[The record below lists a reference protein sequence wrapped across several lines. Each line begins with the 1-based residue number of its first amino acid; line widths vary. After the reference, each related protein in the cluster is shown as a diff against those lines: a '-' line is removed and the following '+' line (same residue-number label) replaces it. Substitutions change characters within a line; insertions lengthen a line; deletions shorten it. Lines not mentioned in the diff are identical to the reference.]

1 MHSESASRLRALTR
15 SVGLAAVLLATVTAA
30 QAEPVRWELWADGS
44 GDLTIAAP
52 VYPQLRGG
60 PSGLAFEINRPRG
73 ERLGQA
79 GGLADAPSGR
89 LSTEAGPGINFN
101 WFDLDENCDPGEF
114 SVLSKL
120 HRPGVRERVL
130 QQLIEQRARGA
141 ESIAIGIFHFRAPG
155 TTIEGVWDNGTLLD
169 STGGNLHP
177 RIRQNLADLLSDIR
191 DAGFA
196 QLLLR
201 FHPQGINDPAR
212 WSSFDAEVFEENWNL
227 IANVVPIAAASGLDW
242 RVDLMTEGMPRAR
255 FARVLGQLLLFPT
268 EPDNEA
274 WSRYA
279 NRLWQNYVSVFG
291 PERSVGISSISDS
304 DPDRLRARIE
314 HTSYVYRMNGGE
326 RIYPGALAFDIYGRD
341 GVDEGELYRRI
352 VDRLQRIGLGDM
364 PLIIA
369 ETFYNDREALGLLSA
384 AMRETGTRPL
394 FLLHWPVDRRFQA
407 CSTDVNVREPFA
419 IDQLLRFGF

>member
-1 MHSESASRLRALTR
+1 ML
-15 SVGLAAVLLATVTAA
+15 LAAATAA
-30 QAEPVRWELWADGS
+30 QAETIRWELWDEGS
-44 GDLTIAAP
+44 GDQTVSAP
-52 VYPQLRGG
+52 VNPPLRGG
-60 PSGLAFEINRPRG
+60 PLGAAFNINRPRG
-73 ERLGQA
+73 ERLGLA
-79 GGLADAPSGR
+79 GGLADAPFGR
-89 LSTEAGPGINFN
+89 LSIEAGPGINFN
-101 WFDLDENCDPGEF
+101 WYDLGENCARDAF

-120 HRPGVRERVL
+120 HQPGVRERVL

-141 ESIAIGIFHFRAPG
+141 ESIAIGVYHFRAPG
-155 TTIEGVWDNGTLLD
+155 PTIDGVWDNGTLLD
-169 STGGNLHP
+169 SAGGDLHP
-177 RIRQNLADLLSDIR
+177 RIRQNLADFLADIR

-201 FHPQGINDPAR
+201 FHPQGGNDPAR
-212 WSSFDAEVFEENWNL
+212 WSSFDSEMFEENWNL
-227 IANVVPIAAASGLDW
+227 IANVVPIVAASGLDW

-291 PERSVGISSISDS
+291 PERSVGFSSISDS

-314 HTSYVYRMNGGE
+314 HTAYVYRMNGGE

-352 VDRLQRIGLGDM
+352 VDRLRRIGLGDM

-369 ETFYNDREALGLLSA
+369 ETFYNDRQALGLLAA
-384 AMRETGTRPL
+384 AMRETETRPL
-394 FLLHWPVDRRFQA
+394 YLLHWPVDRRLQA
-407 CSTDVNVREPFA
+407 CSPDVNVREPFA